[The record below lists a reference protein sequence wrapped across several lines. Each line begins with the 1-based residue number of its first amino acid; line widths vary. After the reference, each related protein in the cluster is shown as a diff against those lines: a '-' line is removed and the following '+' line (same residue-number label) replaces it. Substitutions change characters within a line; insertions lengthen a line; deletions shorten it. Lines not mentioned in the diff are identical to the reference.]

1 LTAESD
7 EEFRLTPEQ
16 RTRAFDAVERAT
28 DLPMLLLSL
37 ALVPLLIVP
46 MIVSVPDSLEPAL
59 LTVEWLI
66 WAAFAMEL
74 IVKTYLAPARW
85 RYLRN
90 HWFDLVVVLVPILR
104 PLRVVRSVRAL
115 RLLRLLR
122 IASLGAKAI
131 STTRAILAQH
141 GLQYVLAVTIG
152 LVLLAAAAVTYFERH
167 VGGTIT
173 DFPTALWWAAT
184 TITTVGYGDTY
195 PVAPEGR
202 GIGVLVMLV
211 GITVFG
217 LLTANVAAFFV
228 ETHQQEEAVTLE
240 DVMAKLDAL
249 QGQLASLQ
257 QQMVQGD
264 AGPDRVGQ
272 EPHRLASGKR

>member
-1 LTAESD
+1 MKASG
-7 EEFRLTPEQ
+7 LTPEN
-16 RTRAFDAVERAT
+16 RARAFDAVERAT

-46 MIVSVPDSLEPAL
+46 MIVSVPDSIEPAL

-74 IVKTYLAPARW
+74 VVKTYLAPARW
-85 RYLRN
+85 RYICD
-90 HWFDLVVVLVPILR
+90 HWFDVVVVLVPILR

-122 IASLGAKAI
+122 VASLGAKAI
-131 STTRAILAQH
+131 PTTRALLTQH
-141 GLQYVLAVTIG
+141 GLHYVLAVTIG
-152 LVLLAAAAVTYFERH
+152 LVILAAAAATYFERNA
-167 VGGTIT
+167 GGTIT

-195 PVAPEGR
+195 PVTPEGR
-202 GIGVLVMLV
+202 GIGVFVMLV

-228 ETHQQEEAVTLE
+228 ETQKKEEAVTLE
-240 DVMAKLDAL
+240 DIMAKLDAL
-249 QGQLASLQ
+249 HGQLASLQ
-257 QQMVQGD
+257 EQMAQGD
-264 AGPDRVGQ
+264 AGQVRAEQ
-272 EPHRLASGKR
+272 ETYRLASGKR